1 MESQTIIRTQDVD
14 ELFISTV
21 VRLIKRRAFSNL
33 RNIIAKTHSADIARW
48 FPSLRSEEKN
58 SLFTILI
65 DEKRMGEVLCE
76 LNSTDINEFVDETEA
91 SVVAN
96 VLRTMPADDG
106 TRVLS
111 DIDAEKKTELLD
123 LIEGA
128 NAEHIEQLLEYE
140 EKTAGA
146 IMSPNF
152 FALTE
157 ETTAAE
163 ATEQIRELTEVEL
176 PPITFYVYVVD
187 EESKLKG
194 VLSLRQLVATKPDT
208 PLKDLMTTHLYTVHT
223 DMPQEAVAKAVARYN
238 LLAIPVINT
247 IGHLVGVVTID
258 DVVDV
263 IREENTEDMLKM
275 AGTGDLDIT
284 SRSIFRNTRARL
296 PWLLASFGG
305 GLLSVYV
312 IDIFEAELHQIAAL
326 AAFIPIIMGMG
337 GNIGTQSSTIIVRSI
352 AIGEVNLKDTWRV
365 LWREFSTGALLGTA
379 YGVLLGG
386 FAYLFP
392 QFREYAWKLPL
403 VVALAI
409 FVNMLLAATVGTIIP
424 MFFKRVRIDPA
435 VATGPFV
442 TTAIDVIGIFAYF
455 MLAKLFLFTNEF

>member
-21 VRLIKRRAFSNL
+21 VRLIKRRAFPNL

-48 FPSLRSEEKN
+48 FPNLRYEEKN
-58 SLFTILI
+58 SLFTLLI
-65 DEKRMGEVLCE
+65 EEERMGEVLCE
-76 LNSTDINEFVDETEA
+76 LNSADVSDFVDETES

-96 VLRTMPADDG
+96 VLRTMPADDVS
-106 TRVLS
+106 RVLS
-111 DIDAEKKTELLD
+111 DIADEKKTELLN
-123 LIEGA
+123 LIKGE
-128 NAEHIEQLLEYE
+128 NAEHIEQLLEYQ

-163 ATEQIRELTEVEL
+163 ATEQIRELTEVDL

-187 EESKLKG
+187 EENKLKG

-223 DMPQEAVAKAVARYN
+223 DMPQETVAKAVARYN

-305 GLLSVYV
+305 GLLAVYV

-392 QFREYAWKLPL
+392 QFREYAWKLPV

-409 FVNMLLAATVGTIIP
+409 FVNMVIAATVGTIIP
-424 MFFKRVRIDPA
+424 MFFKRVQIDPA

-455 MLAKLFLFTNEF
+455 MLAKLFLF

>member
-1 MESQTIIRTQDVD
+1 MEGQTIITTQDVD

-21 VRLIKRRAFSNL
+21 VRLIQRRAFPNL

-48 FPSLRSEEKN
+48 FPRLRPEAKS
-58 SLFTILI
+58 SLFTLLI
-65 DEKRMGEVLCE
+65 EENRMGEVLCE
-76 LNSTDINEFVDETEA
+76 LNATDINEFVEETEPA
-91 SVVAN
+91 TVVSV
-96 VLRTMPADDG
+96 LHTMPADDV
-106 TRVLS
+106 TQILS
-111 DIDAEKKTELLD
+111 DIPEEKKEELLN

-128 NAEHIEQLLEYE
+128 TSEHVEQLLEYE

-146 IMSPNF
+146 IMSPNY
-152 FALTE
+152 FALPQ

-163 ATEQIRELTEVEL
+163 ATEMIRALTEIDI

-187 EESKLKG
+187 EENKLKG
-194 VLSLRQLVATKPDT
+194 VLSLRQLVQTKPGT
-208 PLKDLMTTHLYTVHT
+208 PLKSLMTSHLYTVHT
-223 DMPQEAVAKAVARYN
+223 DMPQETVARAVARYN
-238 LLAIPVINT
+238 LLAIPVINS
-247 IGHLVGVVTID
+247 IGQLVGIVTID
-258 DVVDV
+258 DIVDV

-296 PWLLASFGG
+296 PWLLASFAG
-305 GLLSVYV
+305 GLLAVYV
-312 IDIFEAELHQIAAL
+312 IGIFEAQLKQIAAL
-326 AAFIPIIMGMG
+326 AAFIPVIMGMG

-352 AIGEVNLKDTWRV
+352 AIGEVSIKDTWRV
-365 LWREFSTGALLGTA
+365 LWREFSTGALLGTT

-386 FAYLFP
+386 FTSLFP

-409 FVNMLLAATVGTIIP
+409 FVNMMIAATVGTIIP
-424 MFFKRVRIDPA
+424 MFFKRVNIDPA

-442 TTAIDVIGIFAYF
+442 TTAIDVIGIFTYF
-455 MLAKLFLFTNEF
+455 LFANLFLF

>member
-21 VRLIKRRAFSNL
+21 VRLIKRRAFPNL
-33 RNIIAKTHSADIARW
+33 RNIITKTHSADIARW
-48 FPSLRSEEKN
+48 FPRLRSEEKN

-65 DEKRMGEVLCE
+65 EENRMGEVLCE

-96 VLRTMPADDG
+96 VLRTMPADDV

-123 LIEGA
+123 LIEGV

-187 EESKLKG
+187 EENKLKG
-194 VLSLRQLVATKPDT
+194 VLSLRQLVATKPNT

-305 GLLSVYV
+305 GLLAVYV

-379 YGVLLGG
+379 YGILLGG

-455 MLAKLFLFTNEF
+455 MLAKLFLF

>member
-21 VRLIKRRAFSNL
+21 VRLIKRRAFPNL

-48 FPSLRSEEKN
+48 FPNLRYEEKN
-58 SLFTILI
+58 SLFTLLI
-65 DEKRMGEVLCE
+65 EEERMGEVLCE
-76 LNSTDINEFVDETEA
+76 LNSADVSDFVDETES

-96 VLRTMPADDG
+96 VLRTMPADDVS
-106 TRVLS
+106 RVLS
-111 DIDAEKKTELLD
+111 DIADEKKTELLD

-163 ATEQIRELTEVEL
+163 ATEQIRELTEVDL

-187 EESKLKG
+187 EENKLKG

-223 DMPQEAVAKAVARYN
+223 DMPQETVAKAVARYN

-305 GLLSVYV
+305 GLLAVYV

-392 QFREYAWKLPL
+392 HFREYAWKLPV

-455 MLAKLFLFTNEF
+455 MLAKLFLF

>member
-1 MESQTIIRTQDVD
+1 MEGQTIITTQDVD

-21 VRLIKRRAFSNL
+21 VRLIQRRAFPNL

-48 FPSLRSEEKN
+48 FPRLRPEAKS
-58 SLFTILI
+58 SLFTLLI
-65 DEKRMGEVLCE
+65 EENRMGEVLCE
-76 LNSTDINEFVDETEA
+76 LNAADINEFIEETEPA
-91 SVVAN
+91 TVVSV
-96 VLRTMPADDG
+96 LHTMPADDV
-106 TRVLS
+106 TRILS
-111 DIDAEKKTELLD
+111 DIPEEKKEELLN

-128 NAEHIEQLLEYE
+128 TSEHVEQLLEYE

-146 IMSPNF
+146 IMSPNY
-152 FALTE
+152 FALPQ

-163 ATEQIRELTEVEL
+163 ATEMIRDLTEIDI

-187 EESKLKG
+187 EENKLKG
-194 VLSLRQLVATKPDT
+194 VLSLRQLVQTKPGT
-208 PLKDLMTTHLYTVHT
+208 PLKSLMTSHLYTVHT
-223 DMPQEAVAKAVARYN
+223 DMSQETVARAVARYN
-238 LLAIPVINT
+238 LLAIPVINS
-247 IGHLVGVVTID
+247 IGQLVGIVTID
-258 DVVDV
+258 DIVDV

-296 PWLLASFGG
+296 PWLLASFAG
-305 GLLSVYV
+305 GLLAVYV
-312 IDIFEAELHQIAAL
+312 IGFFETQLKQIAAL
-326 AAFIPIIMGMG
+326 AAFIPVIMGMG

-352 AIGEVNLKDTWRV
+352 AIGEVSIKDTWRV
-365 LWREFSTGALLGTA
+365 LWREFSTGALLGTT

-409 FVNMLLAATVGTIIP
+409 FVNMMIAATVGTVIP
-424 MFFKRVRIDPA
+424 MFFKRVNIDPA

-442 TTAIDVIGIFAYF
+442 TTAIDVIGIFTYF
-455 MLAKLFLFTNEF
+455 LFANLFLF

>member
-1 MESQTIIRTQDVD
+1 MEGQTIIRTQDVD

-21 VRLIKRRAFSNL
+21 VRLIQRRAFPNL

-48 FPSLRSEEKN
+48 FPNLRYEEKS
-58 SLFTILI
+58 SLFTLLI
-65 DEKRMGEVLCE
+65 EEKRMGEVLCE
-76 LNSTDINEFVDETEA
+76 LNSTDISEFVEETES
-91 SVVAN
+91 SVVAS
-96 VLRTMPADDG
+96 VLRTMPADDV

-111 DIDAEKKTELLD
+111 ELADEKKTELLD

-128 NAEHIEQLLEYE
+128 NSEHIERLLEYE

-152 FALTE
+152 FALPE

-187 EESKLKG
+187 EENKLNG

-247 IGHLVGVVTID
+247 IGQLVGVVTID

-305 GLLSVYV
+305 GLLAVYV
-312 IDIFEAELHQIAAL
+312 IGIFEAQLQQIAAL

-365 LWREFSTGALLGTA
+365 LWREFSTGALLGIA

-386 FAYLFP
+386 FASIFP

-409 FVNMLLAATVGTIIP
+409 FVNMMIAATVGTIIP
-424 MFFKRVRIDPA
+424 MFFKRVQIDPA

-442 TTAIDVIGIFAYF
+442 TTSIDVIGIFAYF
-455 MLAKLFLFTNEF
+455 MLAKLFLF